1 MVRSTSCRE
10 DIHRKHDKVRHQN
23 KHDEQ
28 EFILIEEYRCFS
40 QLTGPSTEEGRYRI
54 FREVSPSADVWEHIG
69 MPHCI

>member
-10 DIHRKHDKVRHQN
+10 EFHRKHDRFYHQN

-40 QLTGPSTEEGRYRI
+40 QLTGPSTEEGCYRI
-54 FREVSPSADVWEHIG
+54 FREVSPSVDVWEHIG